1 MKLEDKIQ
9 ELKQWVLEMSSN
21 NHEDI
26 IKDIFHLMNTED
38 SISLVIEYLYFY
50 LPIFAEHYD
59 NEVSWIRSNL
69 QAWLNFQT
77 SDISSP
83 TDFILSEPFKEMG
96 DEGYLTALY
105 NMSQSIDSYQKK
117 DEIRAKHWT
126 YLSFIEVMAVITYE
140 RWAIRNPQYHS
151 KFKDIVNRS
160 MEIDE
165 IEINS
170 FDSIYR
176 LDIKRY
182 VYRKSLWQNF
192 IDKLTKFI

>member
-1 MKLEDKIQ
+1 
-9 ELKQWVLEMSSN
+9 
-21 NHEDI
+21 
-26 IKDIFHLMNTED
+26 
-38 SISLVIEYLYFY
+38 
-50 LPIFAEHYD
+50 
-59 NEVSWIRSNL
+59 
-69 QAWLNFQT
+69 
-77 SDISSP
+77 
-83 TDFILSEPFKEMG
+83 
-96 DEGYLTALY
+96 
-105 NMSQSIDSYQKK
+105 MSQSIDSYQKK